1 MQKGNGEVVRT
12 LVDFML
18 GHDVYYQLP
27 INAYNV
33 NEQNIAMQ
41 IEESV
46 YQKYKR
52 KFKKYEQQM
61 LQAQSQLY
69 QKSGGDEN
77 LLKQQM
83 QVSSMGEI
91 LAQAAQKIE
100 QLKYAVSSEISEK
113 MYKIVLL
120 QLAVIPLGIVL
131 LLWLS
136 LKCADKR
143 RRQRI
148 KEKFND

>member
-1 MQKGNGEVVRT
+1 MQCK
-12 LVDFML
+12 LKKAF
-18 GHDVYYQLP
+18 
-27 INAYNV
+27 IK
-33 NEQNIAMQ
+33 NISANL
-41 IEESV
+41 
-46 YQKYKR
+46 
-52 KFKKYEQQM
+52 KYEQQM

-91 LAQAAQKIE
+91 LAQASQKIE

-113 MYKIVLL
+113 MYKLVLL